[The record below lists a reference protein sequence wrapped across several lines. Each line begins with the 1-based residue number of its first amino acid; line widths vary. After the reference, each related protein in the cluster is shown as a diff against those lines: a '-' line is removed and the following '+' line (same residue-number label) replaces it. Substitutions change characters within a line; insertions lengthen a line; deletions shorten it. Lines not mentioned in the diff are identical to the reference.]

1 MTHVQELARFVTG
14 AELDDLS
21 DGALEQLKI
30 RVLDSLG
37 CAIGAVEGE
46 PVRAVRA
53 GIEEAGET
61 GSCTLIG
68 GGLGAPDRAAFYNGA
83 LVRYLD
89 FNDSYLAPG
98 ETCHPSD
105 NLGAVLACAEYAGG
119 SGRDF
124 LAALAAAYQVQ
135 CRLSD
140 VAPVRDRGFD
150 HATQGAFST
159 AAGAARALGLD
170 AERTANALA
179 ISGTANVALRV
190 TRTGTL
196 SNWKGL
202 AMPDTGRN
210 GVHAA
215 LLARRGIT
223 GPPEVFEG
231 NKGWR
236 WSVSGEWELDWSAE
250 DLERVTRTD
259 LKKYNAEIHSQSSVE
274 GALELAREHDLE
286 AADIERVDLEVFDVA
301 FDIIGGGEEGGKK
314 EGIRTKEQA
323 DHSLP
328 YIVAVALLDG
338 GVYPE
343 QYRPER
349 IRADDVQDLLRRVEV
364 HRSEEYSRR
373 FPEEHACRVTI
384 TTRGGDEYETEKT
397 AYEGFHSMPM
407 SWETV
412 ERKFARLSGPYAG
425 DALRDRIV
433 ETVRGLEDA
442 DLADLTGA
450 LSRVEIPEPEG

>member
-1 MTHVQELARFVTG
+1 MTHAEQLASFV
-14 AELDDLS
+14 EESSVEDLS
-21 DGALEQLKI
+21 GDALRELKI

-37 CAIGAVEGE
+37 CAIGAVRGE
-46 PVRAVRA
+46 PVRMIREQIDEFGGA
-53 GIEEAGET
+53 EL
-61 GSCTLIG
+61 CTLVG
-68 GGLGAPDRAAFYNGA
+68 GGGAPPDRAAFYNGA

-119 SGRDF
+119 DGRD
-124 LAALAAAYQVQ
+124 LLTALAVAYQVQ

-140 VAPVRDRGFD
+140 EAPVRDRGFD
-150 HATQGAFST
+150 HVTQGAFST
-159 AAGAARALGLD
+159 AAGAAKALGLD
-170 AERTANALA
+170 RERIANAVA
-179 ISGTANVALRV
+179 ISGTANNALRV
-190 TRTGTL
+190 TRTGAL
-196 SNWKGL
+196 SHWKGL
-202 AMPDTGRN
+202 AMPNTGRN

-215 LLARRGIT
+215 FLAARGVT

-236 WSVSGEWELDWSAE
+236 WSVSGDWELDWAAE

-259 LKKYNAEIHSQSSVE
+259 IKKYNAEIHSQSSVE
-274 GALELAREHDLE
+274 GALELAREHEID
-286 AADIERVDLEVFDVA
+286 AAEIERVDLEVFDVA
-301 FDIIGGGEEGGKK
+301 YDIIGGGEEGGKK
-314 EGIRTKEQA
+314 EVVTKEQA

-328 YIVAVALLDG
+328 YIVAVGLLDG

-349 IRADDVQDLLRRVEV
+349 IRSDDVQDLLQRVHV

-373 FPEEHACRVTI
+373 FPEEHACRVRI
-384 TTRGGDEYETEKT
+384 TTRGGESVETEKET
-397 AYEGFHSMPM
+397 YEGFHAKPM

-412 ERKFARLSGPYAG
+412 EEKFRRLSEPHAEE
-425 DALRDRIV
+425 ALQSEIV
-433 ETVRGLEDA
+433 GIVRGLEDA
-442 DLADLTGA
+442 GLEELTGA
-450 LSRVEIPEPEG
+450 LARVELPG